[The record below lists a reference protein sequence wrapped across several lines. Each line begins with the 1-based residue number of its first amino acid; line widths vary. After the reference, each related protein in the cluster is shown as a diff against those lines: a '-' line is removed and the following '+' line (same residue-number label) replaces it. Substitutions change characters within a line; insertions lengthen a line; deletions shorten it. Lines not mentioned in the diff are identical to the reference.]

1 MTLTKY
7 NDIVCAKHGKIW
19 YPAQVFTQ
27 NEIPE
32 HVLQKL
38 AKNIQ
43 GKVFVKG
50 GGMTTFQCSLSQMLN
65 HQRKTKL
72 MNTDQHDP
80 LKCQNRITLPYLK
93 SLLFSTNTLCFH
105 LGTLLHYCTSTA
117 LCSLRGNEFVQ
128 HFVWKCESL
137 PLS

>member
-38 AKNIQ
+38 TKNIQ
-43 GKVFVKG
+43 GKVFAKSG
-50 GGMTTFQCSLSQMLN
+50 RKTTFQCSLSQMLN
-65 HQRKTKL
+65 H
-72 MNTDQHDP
+72 
-80 LKCQNRITLPYLK
+80 
-93 SLLFSTNTLCFH
+93 
-105 LGTLLHYCTSTA
+105 
-117 LCSLRGNEFVQ
+117 
-128 HFVWKCESL
+128 
-137 PLS
+137 